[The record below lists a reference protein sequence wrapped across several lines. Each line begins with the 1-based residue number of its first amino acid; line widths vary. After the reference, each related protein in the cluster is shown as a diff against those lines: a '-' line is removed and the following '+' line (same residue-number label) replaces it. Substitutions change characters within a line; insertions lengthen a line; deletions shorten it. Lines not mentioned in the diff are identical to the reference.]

1 MNETGASEADA
12 REHVKRMIYST
23 WKMMNKE
30 VRNSTYNQ
38 SFLDI
43 VENLPKTALFFYQ
56 YEDGYTTQGPETKNR
71 LSSLIMQPIPMGDLE
86 KIVEK

>member
-1 MNETGASEADA
+1 MNETGAPEADA

-43 VENLPKTALFFYQ
+43 VENVPRTALFYYQ
-56 YEDGYTTQGPETKNR
+56 YEDGYTTQDPETTSR
-71 LSSLIMQPIPMGDLE
+71 LSSLIMQPIPVEDSD